1 MTKII
6 PQEYKMTLK
15 IASYDVGAEDRMK
28 LSAVLRYQQ
37 EAGEQH
43 LQTARMGWRDMI
55 DLGMVFVTSRWRVA
69 IHRLPRM
76 EETVTLTTWHR
87 DRKGPRFTRCYEWRD
102 ESGALLMEGAM
113 QFALVSVAEHRLLRG
128 DEFMEHAPLPDTDRT
143 VGCGDPGRIPT
154 ANLSPAGTYT
164 VRWSDMD
171 RNGHMN
177 NTHYADLMLDYLPA
191 ACVGR
196 VPALVDLHFAGES
209 RCGDAIAIS
218 CAATEEGCTVVGD
231 TDRGRTFAARLTW
244 GEE

>member
-1 MTKII
+1 MNAII
-6 PQEYKMTLK
+6 PNEYKTTLK
-15 IASYDVGAEDRMK
+15 IASYDVGADDCLQ

-43 LQTARMGWRDMI
+43 LIHAGLGWRAMI
-55 DLGMVFVTSRWRVA
+55 EMGMVFVASRWRVA

-102 ESGALLMEGAM
+102 ESGVLLIEGAM

-128 DEFMEHAPLPDTDRT
+128 DEFMARAPLPDTART
-143 VGCGDPGRIPT
+143 VGCGDPGRIPAAHLT
-154 ANLSPAGTYT
+154 PVGTYT

-177 NTHYADLMLDYLPA
+177 NTHYADLMLDFAPQ
-191 ACVGR
+191 GR
-196 VPALVDLHFAGES
+196 TPALVDLHFAGES
-209 RCGDAIAIS
+209 RQGDTIAVSYGDTDGVTIV
-218 CAATEEGCTVVGD
+218 AGD
-231 TDRGRTFAARLTW
+231 TDRGSTFTARIVW
-244 GEE
+244 GEG